1 MKFKVNGN
9 DEEITGIESITVIDL
24 LTKRDV
30 NPEMVSV
37 EVNDKVLNKEEFTTV
52 LLKEGDRVE
61 FLYFMGGGQGDCPR
75 FTGRR
80 P

>member
-1 MKFKVNGN
+1 MRLKVNGN
-9 DEEITGIESITVIDL
+9 DEEITGINSITMIDL

-37 EVNDKVLNKEEFTTV
+37 EVNDRIIKKDEFTST

-61 FLYFMGGGQGDCPR
+61 FLYFMGGGCRGL
-75 FTGRR
+75 
-80 P
+80 

>member
-1 MKFKVNGN
+1 MKIKVNGK
-9 DEEITGIESITVIDL
+9 DEEINGIESITVIDL

-37 EVNDKVLNKEEFTTV
+37 EVNDKILSKEEFATI

-61 FLYFMGGGQGDCPR
+61 FLYFMGGGCPDW
-75 FTGRR
+75 
-80 P
+80 

>member
-1 MKFKVNGN
+1 MKIKVNGN

-24 LTKRDV
+24 LTKREI

-37 EVNDKVLNKEEFTTV
+37 EINDNILKKDEFTTT

-61 FLYFMGGGQGDCPR
+61 FLYFMGGGCRGLQA
-75 FTGRR
+75 T
-80 P
+80 

>member
-1 MKFKVNGN
+1 MKIKVNGN

-24 LTKRDV
+24 LTKREI

-37 EVNDKVLNKEEFTTV
+37 EINDSILKKDEFTTT

-61 FLYFMGGGQGDCPR
+61 FLYFMGGGCRGLQ
-75 FTGRR
+75 TT
-80 P
+80 